1 MRVTYHL
8 DLDDVM
14 LAKNSGNQN
23 LHVSEKLQSDLIFY
37 IEKFQDLI
45 KKLILTLFENHLKC
59 PIWKFGIFLNF
70 CPIQT
75 NLSGNTVWLQAS
87 GYQKVAK
94 MDYFLAL
101 LFNFCPLKI

>member
-45 KKLILTLFENHLKC
+45 KKTHTYI
-59 PIWKFGIFLNF
+59 
-70 CPIQT
+70 
-75 NLSGNTVWLQAS
+75 V
-87 GYQKVAK
+87 
-94 MDYFLAL
+94 
-101 LFNFCPLKI
+101 